1 VIYSYYHI
9 LKMTHFSPVYYFI
22 LGIAGTALL
31 AQVPVLINYLL
42 TVFYN
47 LKHQDPISDTNEI
60 DVRLDERNRKFQDSY
75 TDTAI
80 NYNENIDPIVYNR
93 EQFNKAIQDENN
105 EFEPQWSR
113 RIMMECTPRGN
124 LIMVYNLYKQS
135 FDYYADNYIP
145 HQLLTAAAMKYVVI
159 YRCRDFFIDSNYV
172 PKESPS
178 KITLA
183 IKALDDSKKKEKEVK
198 NKDGEKIKGPFVR
211 NKVSSSSTEK
221 KPDTKTV
228 DQNEKHINKFSYM
241 GKIANL
247 SILRKPK
254 RVHET
259 NGFNTKLLDFGN
271 MSYEEYKNIK
281 NAQK

>member
-1 VIYSYYHI
+1 
-9 LKMTHFSPVYYFI
+9 MTHFSPVYYFI

-31 AQVPVLINYLL
+31 TQVPVLINYLL

-47 LKHQDPISDTNEI
+47 LKYQDPISGKNEI
-60 DVRLDERNRKFQDSY
+60 EVRLDERNRKFQDSY
-75 TDTAI
+75 ADTAI
-80 NYNENIDPIVYNR
+80 NYNENIDPIMYDR
-93 EQFNKAIQDENN
+93 EQFNKEIQDENN
-105 EFEPQWSR
+105 EFEQKWSR

-159 YRCRDFFIDSNYV
+159 YRCRDFFMDSNYV
-172 PKESPS
+172 PADRPS
-178 KITLA
+178 NITLA
-183 IKALDDSKKKEKEVK
+183 IKALDDSKKKEKEIK
-198 NKDGEKIKGPFVR
+198 NKDVEKIKGPFVR
-211 NKVSSSSTEK
+211 NKVYSSSIER
-221 KPDTKTV
+221 KPEPKAAV
-228 DQNEKHINKFSYM
+228 QNEKHINKFSYM
-241 GKIANL
+241 GKLANL

-254 RVHET
+254 PVHKT
-259 NGFNTKLLDFGN
+259 NGFKTELLDFGN

>member
-1 VIYSYYHI
+1 
-9 LKMTHFSPVYYFI
+9 M
-22 LGIAGTALL
+22 

-47 LKHQDPISDTNEI
+47 LKHQDPVSVKNEI
-60 DVRLDERNRKFQDSY
+60 EVRLDERNRKFQDSY

-211 NKVSSSSTEK
+211 NKVSSSSTER
-221 KPDTKTV
+221 KPEPKTV

-241 GKIANL
+241 GKLANL
-247 SILRKPK
+247 SILRKPNP
-254 RVHET
+254 VHKT
-259 NGFNTKLLDFGN
+259 NGFKTELLDFGN